1 MLGRPFG
8 VVSGSAL
15 VVDYVLTVTVSIA
28 AAGDALLG
36 LAGPQW
42 QGLKLPME
50 FGAIIVLIVL
60 NLRGVK
66 ESVTI
71 LMPIF
76 LIFLFTHA
84 ILIAGSV
91 ILHLGATGEV
101 ARHVVESVRISSA
114 DPKVGIL
121 ALIAIFL
128 RAYSLGAGTYT
139 GIEAVSN
146 SMPVMREPKVA
157 TAKKTMLYMA
167 ASLAFTAGGLMI
179 AYLLLGIEH
188 AEGKTMNQL

>member
-50 FGAIIVLIVL
+50 FGAIIVLIVM
-60 NLRGVK
+60 NLRGIK

-76 LIFLFTHA
+76 LVFLFTHA

-91 ILHLGATGEV
+91 LLHLGAAGEV
-101 ARHVVESVRISSA
+101 TTHVIHSVQISAA
-114 DPKVGIL
+114 DPNIGIL
-121 ALIAIFL
+121 ALLLILL
-128 RAYSLGAGTYT
+128 RAYSLGAGTFT

-146 SMPVMREPKVA
+146 SMPVMREPKFP
-157 TAKKTMLYMA
+157 TAKTTMLYMA
-167 ASLAFTAGGLMI
+167 CSLAFTAGGLMI
-179 AYLLLGIEH
+179 AYLLFGIQH
-188 AEGKTMNQL
+188 STGK